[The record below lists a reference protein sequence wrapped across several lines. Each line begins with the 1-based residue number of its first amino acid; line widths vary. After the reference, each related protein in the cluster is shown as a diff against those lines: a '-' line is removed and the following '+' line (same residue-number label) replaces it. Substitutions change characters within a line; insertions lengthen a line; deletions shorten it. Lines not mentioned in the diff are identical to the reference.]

1 MKLGLNF
8 RLSQSL
14 KLTPLLQ
21 QSIKFLNASQSE
33 LNNLIEEYISDNI
46 FLTTKD
52 KSLLSQK
59 KTTSYNSQE
68 DDGYYDIFNAEIKNQ
83 TLKEYLIENIS
94 IFNFSPED
102 QLVLSYLIDSI
113 DENGYLTSSI
123 DEILRSIPLKEK
135 PHPDEIEKLLKL
147 IQNSTHPGIGARNLS
162 ECLTI
167 QLELIEPQDEI
178 SFLAKILAKDFLNTL
193 ANKNYDKLMKNLK
206 CNDIDLKK
214 AISLIKKLNPK
225 PGLIYQKIN
234 KTSFI
239 NADVFI
245 KKKNGNWITSINE
258 DNSIQLKIIDN
269 AKDYINTEPN
279 QELKE
284 KLQEAKW
291 LIKNLNERSI
301 SILRVVRAIMK
312 NQINFLE
319 KGESHIKPLTL
330 KEIAFELEL
339 HESTISRISSNKFI
353 ETPHGIYEIKFFFNN
368 SLKDNSDDI
377 SSKSILHKIKS
388 LIENEDS
395 KKPYSDSEICNILSK
410 SGINIARR
418 TVAKYRIKLKIL
430 PSNQRKV

>member
-8 RLSQSL
+8 RLSQSI

-21 QSIKFLNASQSE
+21 QSIKFLSASQSE
-33 LNNLIEEYISDNI
+33 LNDLIEEYISDNI
-46 FLTTKD
+46 FLSTKNNE
-52 KSLLSQK
+52 LLSK
-59 KTTSYNSQE
+59 KKSSQYNSLE
-68 DDGYYDIFNAEIKNQ
+68 DEYYDIFNTEVKNQ

-94 IFNFSPED
+94 IFSFSTED

-113 DENGYLTSSI
+113 DENGYLVSSI
-123 DEILRSIPLKEK
+123 DEIACSLTLEEK
-135 PHPDEIEKLLKL
+135 PNIDEIEKLLKL
-147 IQNSTHPGIGARNLS
+147 IQNSTHPGIGARDLA
-162 ECLTI
+162 ECLQI
-167 QLELIEPQDEI
+167 QLKLIEPQDEI
-178 SFLAKILAKDFLNTL
+178 CLLAMLLVKNYLNLL
-193 ANKNYDKLMKNLK
+193 ANKNYDELMKNLK
-206 CNDIDLKK
+206 CNNLDLEK
-214 AISLIKKLNPK
+214 AITLIKKLNPK

-245 KKKNGNWITSINE
+245 KKINGDWITSLNE
-258 DNSIQLKIIDN
+258 ENSIELKIIDN
-269 AKDYINTEPN
+269 ANDYIEAEPN
-279 QELKE
+279 QDLKE

-301 SILRVVRAIMK
+301 SILRVVREIMK

-319 KGESHIKPLTL
+319 KGETHIKPLTL

-353 ETPHGIYEIKFFFNN
+353 DTPHGIYEIKFFFNN
-368 SLKDNSDDI
+368 SLSNNDDDI
-377 SSKSILHKIKS
+377 SSKSILYKIRS
-388 LIENEDS
+388 LVDNEDS
-395 KKPYSDSEICNILSK
+395 KKPYSDSDICNILK
-410 SGINIARR
+410 NSGINIARR